1 MPLPEI
7 RILGLPGLPEITAGD
22 DLGRLIAEAVGRVK
36 LRIGAG
42 DIFVVTQKVVS
53 KAEGRVVQLGSVE
66 PSAKALEWAEAHGKD
81 PRVVEVVLQQ
91 AKRIV
96 RMERGVLIAETHHGF
111 VCANAGVDAS
121 NAPTGTVT
129 LLPEDPDASAER
141 LQAHFKKAFGARV
154 GVIIS
159 DTFGRPWRE
168 GVANVAVG
176 VSGLEP
182 LLDYRGQP
190 DTFGRRMEV
199 TVVAIADELAAA
211 AELVMKKTRGVP
223 VAIVQ
228 GYDYQ
233 AAAGSA
239 RALIRPKERDLF
251 R

>member
-1 MPLPEI
+1 MALPEI
-7 RILGLPGLPEITAGD
+7 RILGLPGLPEIAAGD
-22 DLGRLIAEAVGRVK
+22 DLGGLIADAVGRAQLK
-36 LRIGAG
+36 IGAG

-53 KAEGRVVQLGSVE
+53 KAEGQVAQLEQVK
-66 PSAKALEWAEAHGKD
+66 PSAKAIEWAEAHGKD

-121 NAPTGTVT
+121 NAPGGSVT
-129 LLPEDPDASAER
+129 LLPKDPDGSAGR
-141 LQAHFKKAFGARV
+141 LQAHFERTFGVQV
-154 GVIIS
+154 GVVIS

-176 VSGLEP
+176 VAGLEP

-190 DTFGRRMEV
+190 DTFGRRLEV

-211 AELVMKKTRGVP
+211 AELVMKKTRRIP